1 MYLVLS
7 HYQVLAYLST
17 DKTIAP
23 HRHCHRMPITAWY
36 KQSVQVLLP
45 TLSSWKFKPPSSI
58 MEDKISITPFVK
70 KGFIMPTLWH
80 ICESFAKLLKNVI
93 GGAIIQE
100 NFLCFKTYCSGF
112 SRFRFIHF
120 RFSSRRL
127 SRSSSDCGHKDNI
140 DRH

>member
-23 HRHCHRMPITAWY
+23 HRQCKFFRFGRYMQA
-36 KQSVQVLLP
+36 VQVLLP

-58 MEDKISITPFVK
+58 MEDKISITPFCK

-100 NFLCFKTYCSGF
+100 FFLCFKTYCSGF